1 MVRRSFNKCTLRP
14 RVIIV
19 RDGVYTSSCSIYT
32 RNRARA
38 RARG

>member
-19 RDGVYTSSCSIYT
+19 RDGVYTSSCSIY
-32 RNRARA
+32 RARA